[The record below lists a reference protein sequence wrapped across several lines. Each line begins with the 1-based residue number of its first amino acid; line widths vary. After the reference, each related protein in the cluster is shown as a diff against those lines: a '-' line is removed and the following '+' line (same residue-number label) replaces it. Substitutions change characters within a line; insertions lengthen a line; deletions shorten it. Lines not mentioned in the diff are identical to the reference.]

1 MFISFQIYIKD
12 RACWRGDEPDNI
24 YAGGIYWNWLTRGGF
39 GESYFEGKI
48 FTQDPSLVRYPPVPL
63 YVGTILAVA
72 GERLGM
78 IKTSQDIIVA
88 FHWAGALFFALL
100 VVFTYRWAL
109 FFGLSEFVAVTVSF
123 LVLLY
128 PTMFGHGFSSLKDIA
143 QASLFTVSLY
153 YLVRGRLLVGAI
165 IWGLA
170 LATKFNAIYVPIIW
184 ILWQLTT
191 IRQNNKTTIRRVF
204 FVIVLGLLVFFAVWP
219 YLWFDPINRI
229 LEVIRYFTSVGQ
241 GYNVLFNGVM
251 YPVGSG
257 SSLWWYPWQMLVLVT
272 PLPLTLLFLVG
283 FWKAPWVIR
292 IWFFVPLLRA
302 ILPQAA
308 FYDGIRHFMEVI
320 PSGALLVGF
329 GLKSFRFARPV
340 TAILM
345 TQLVFIN
352 FLYFPHSAGYLNMI
366 ARNPNQSYDRDIEG
380 LAVKEGMD
388 YLHSKYGDIVVW
400 VPFVGH
406 LSWYDIQEG
415 DRYVYRGAEAD
426 SIILI
431 NKGSH
436 FNRMNVNESQ
446 AFKNG
451 DFAIDRTI
459 TRGNAVIGWVW
470 RRVRK

>member
-1 MFISFQIYIKD
+1 MRDKTPFFLGLLVLIIGFALSGRIGP
-12 RACWRGDEPDNI
+12 AWVEPDNI

-191 IRQNNKTTIRRVF
+191 IRQNNKTT
-204 FVIVLGLLVFFAVWP
+204 
-219 YLWFDPINRI
+219 
-229 LEVIRYFTSVGQ
+229 
-241 GYNVLFNGVM
+241 
-251 YPVGSG
+251 
-257 SSLWWYPWQMLVLVT
+257 
-272 PLPLTLLFLVG
+272 
-283 FWKAPWVIR
+283 
-292 IWFFVPLLRA
+292 
-302 ILPQAA
+302 
-308 FYDGIRHFMEVI
+308 
-320 PSGALLVGF
+320 
-329 GLKSFRFARPV
+329 
-340 TAILM
+340 
-345 TQLVFIN
+345 
-352 FLYFPHSAGYLNMI
+352 
-366 ARNPNQSYDRDIEG
+366 
-380 LAVKEGMD
+380 
-388 YLHSKYGDIVVW
+388 
-400 VPFVGH
+400 
-406 LSWYDIQEG
+406 
-415 DRYVYRGAEAD
+415 
-426 SIILI
+426 
-431 NKGSH
+431 
-436 FNRMNVNESQ
+436 
-446 AFKNG
+446 
-451 DFAIDRTI
+451 
-459 TRGNAVIGWVW
+459 
-470 RRVRK
+470 